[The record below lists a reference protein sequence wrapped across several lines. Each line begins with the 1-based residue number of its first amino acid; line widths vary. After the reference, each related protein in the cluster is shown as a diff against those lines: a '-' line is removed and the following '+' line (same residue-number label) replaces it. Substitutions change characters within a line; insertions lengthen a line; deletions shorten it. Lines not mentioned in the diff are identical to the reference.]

1 LSGVPA
7 TAGAHRRPEFVS
19 RMFRSLRTR
28 NYRLWFF
35 GQTVSQSGTWMQ
47 STAQSWLV
55 WELTHNAFY
64 LGITMA
70 LQFLPVLVFG
80 LVGGLVADRFDK
92 RHVLLATQTAFTV
105 QATVLF
111 ALVAS
116 GAVRLWMVW
125 ALALLYGFI
134 NVVDNPSR
142 QSFAVEMVGPDD
154 LTNAVGLNSVIV
166 NASRIVGP
174 AIAGLL
180 IATAGMSWAFLA
192 NAVSFAAVIGALYAM
207 RASELHRRP
216 PVARAKGQIRAG
228 LRYSWHDWELRVPLL
243 MMAVIGTL
251 AYNFSVILPLYAGDL
266 FHRGGG
272 TLGALMAAMGVGA
285 LAGALVI
292 ASRRRP
298 SYQLLVGVTLAFG
311 ALIMAVASAPS
322 LVFALVLLVPMGV
335 FSIMF
340 IATANSLLQLH
351 STGAMR
357 GRVMALWAMVFLG
370 STPIGSPLI
379 GFIAA
384 HYGVRTALGIGG
396 VATLLIGLWGGF
408 ELRRIRNGKR
418 ADLAAVDE
426 LDAAPLELDA
436 SEAEV
441 DTATASAGR
450 AAPAVD
456 GLAAAAAIEVTSIAA
471 GDSAFTSDA
480 PSTADEVLAAAIA
493 ADARARSF
501 SRGR

>member
-1 LSGVPA
+1 MSDVPA
-7 TAGAHRRPEFVS
+7 TVRAPREPALVA

-28 NYRLWFF
+28 NYRLWFV
-35 GQTVSQSGTWMQ
+35 GQTISQSGTWMQ

-55 WELTHNAFY
+55 YELTHNAFY
-64 LGITMA
+64 LGVTMA
-70 LQFLPVLVFG
+70 LQFLPVLAFG
-80 LVGGLVADRFDK
+80 LLGGLVADRFDK
-92 RHVLLATQTAFTV
+92 RRVLLVTQTAFTA
-105 QATVLF
+105 QAAVLF

-125 ALALLYGFI
+125 VLALIYGFI

-180 IATAGMSWAFLA
+180 IATAGLSWAFLA
-192 NAVSFAAVIGALYAM
+192 NAVSFAAVIAALWAM
-207 RASELHRRP
+207 RAAELHRRP
-216 PVARAKGQIRAG
+216 PVGRAKGQIRAG

-272 TLGALMAAMGVGA
+272 TYSTLVTAMGIGA
-285 LAGALVI
+285 LAGALAI
-292 ASRRRP
+292 ASRKRP
-298 SYQLLVGVTLAFG
+298 SYQLLVGVTIAFG
-311 ALIMAVASAPS
+311 ALILAVAAAPS
-322 LVFALVLLVPMGV
+322 LPVAIVLLVPMGV

-351 STGAMR
+351 STAAMR

-379 GFIAA
+379 GSIAA
-384 HYGVRTALGIGG
+384 HFGVRVALGIGG
-396 VATLLIGLWGGF
+396 VATLLIALWAGL
-408 ELRRIRNGKR
+408 ELRRIRNARR
-418 ADLAAVDE
+418 AGLEETVEDGASGEPPSGLEAV
-426 LDAAPLELDA
+426 
-436 SEAEV
+436 
-441 DTATASAGR
+441 ATPR
-450 AAPAVD
+450 
-456 GLAAAAAIEVTSIAA
+456 
-471 GDSAFTSDA
+471 
-480 PSTADEVLAAAIA
+480 
-493 ADARARSF
+493 R
-501 SRGR
+501 

>member
-7 TAGAHRRPEFVS
+7 TAGARHRPEFVV

-35 GQTVSQSGTWMQ
+35 GQTISQSGTWMQ
-47 STAQSWLV
+47 STAQVWLV
-55 WELTHNAFY
+55 YQLTHHNAFY
-64 LGITMA
+64 LGITLA

-80 LVGGLVADRFDK
+80 VIGGLVADRFDK

-125 ALALLYGFI
+125 ALALVYGFI

-142 QSFAVEMVGPDD
+142 QSFVVEMVGPDD
-154 LTNAVGLNSVIV
+154 LINAVGLNSVIV
-166 NASRIVGP
+166 NSSRIVGP
-174 AIAGLL
+174 AVAGLL
-180 IATAGMSWAFLA
+180 IAVDHGGTSWAFLV

-207 RASELHRRP
+207 RTSELHRRP
-216 PVARAKGQIRAG
+216 PVGRAKGQIQAG
-228 LRYSWHDWELRVPLL
+228 LRYAWHDWELRVPLL

-272 TLGALMAAMGVGA
+272 TLGALMATMGVGA
-285 LAGALVI
+285 LAGGLVI
-292 ASRRRP
+292 AARGRP

-311 ALIMAVASAPS
+311 ALILAVAAAPS
-322 LVFALVLLVPMGV
+322 LLFAFLLIVPMGV

-370 STPIGSPLI
+370 STPIGAPLI

-384 HYGVRTALGIGG
+384 HYGVRVALGIGG

-408 ELRRIRNGKR
+408 ELRRIRNGRR
-418 ADLAAVDE
+418 ADLAAADE
-426 LDAAPLELDA
+426 LDD
-436 SEAEV
+436 
-441 DTATASAGR
+441 
-450 AAPAVD
+450 
-456 GLAAAAAIEVTSIAA
+456 LAAADAIEETTAIAA
-471 GDSAFTSDA
+471 GDSAFTCDA
-480 PSTADEVLAAAIA
+480 PSTADEALAAAIT
-493 ADARARSF
+493 ADARDRSF
-501 SRGR
+501 VRGR